1 MKKLQFKDLDL
12 VLDFIK
18 NQATNDTM
26 NMMIYAIKD
35 KRKAL
40 AKQVRGTLSIGD
52 KVIVNAR
59 FGTENGTITKVMKTR
74 CAVKFDSNGLVYAC
88 PMGIIT
94 FIKDREV
101 A

>member
-1 MKKLQFKDLDL
+1 MFPMPTTFRTVQAW
-12 VLDFIK
+12 LDFIK

-40 AKQVRGTLSIGD
+40 AKQVRGTISIGD

-59 FGTENGTITKVMKTR
+59 FGTEKGTITKVMKTR
-74 CAVKFDSNGLVYAC
+74 CAVKFDSNGMTYAC
-88 PMGIIT
+88 PMGIVT
-94 FIKDREV
+94 FIKE
-101 A
+101 AA